1 MRDALVLS
9 RGSFD
14 RLAERRADASWIAQE
29 RSSGRFLHLGPTGV
43 WSREGAVEYSQPCV
57 QHAELL
63 LGSHAGIT
71 YFICLHSNDEQ
82 IDGHGAWSSLRNLGS
97 DVDGDT
103 AALLAT
109 ATALSN
115 WHLSH
120 QHCVRC
126 GSPTVSQ
133 EAGWS
138 TRCESCSYTH
148 FPRTDPAVIVLVR
161 DDRDRALLA
170 RQRRWEA
177 GWFSTLAGFVEA
189 GESAEAAVVREVR
202 EEAGVILDESRV
214 QYLASQPWPFPG
226 SLMLGY
232 HAWSLTTEVEPDG
245 EEITEAR
252 WFTRDDLRAA
262 CETGE
267 VLLPPRISIARALIE
282 EWFGEALPGN
292 WIRA

>member
-14 RLAERRADASWIAQE
+14 RLVERRADESWLAQE
-29 RSSGRFLHLGPTGV
+29 RPTGRFVHLGPSGA
-43 WSREGAVEYSQPCV
+43 WSLNGALTHPEQCD

-63 LGSHAGIT
+63 LGRHAGVT
-71 YFICLHSNDEQ
+71 YFICLHSGDEP
-82 IDGHGAWSSLRNLGS
+82 IDGTGSWLSLRQLGV
-97 DVDGDT
+97 DVDEDT

-109 ATALSN
+109 ATALTN

-120 QHCVRC
+120 LHCVRC
-126 GSPTVSQ
+126 GSPTLSQ

-138 TRCESCSYTH
+138 ARCEACAYTH

-161 DDRDRALLA
+161 DESDRALLA
-170 RQRRWEA
+170 RQRRWEP

-202 EEAGVILDESRV
+202 EEAGVILDERRV
-214 QYLASQPWPFPG
+214 QYLGSQPWPFPG

-232 HAWSLTTEVEPDG
+232 HAWALTTQVEPDG
-245 EEITEAR
+245 EEIAEAR
-252 WFTRDDLRAA
+252 WFTRDELRGA
-262 CETGE
+262 CEMGE

-282 EWFGEALPGN
+282 EWFGESISGD

>member
-1 MRDALVLS
+1 M
-9 RGSFD
+9 
-14 RLAERRADASWIAQE
+14 
-29 RSSGRFLHLGPTGV
+29 
-43 WSREGAVEYSQPCV
+43 
-57 QHAELL
+57 
-63 LGSHAGIT
+63 
-71 YFICLHSNDEQ
+71 
-82 IDGHGAWSSLRNLGS
+82 
-97 DVDGDT
+97 
-103 AALLAT
+103 
-109 ATALSN
+109 
-115 WHLSH
+115 
-120 QHCVRC
+120 
-126 GSPTVSQ
+126 
-133 EAGWS
+133 
-138 TRCESCSYTH
+138 
-148 FPRTDPAVIVLVR
+148 IVLVR

-245 EEITEAR
+245 DEIAEAR

-282 EWFGEALPGN
+282 EWFGEVLPGN